1 VNSEGAASAWPPLAV
16 EAAVGDADMGLT
28 VVLRAPMQDEHDS
41 RRRGISHF
49 GCSVHIVEME
59 LSDNIR
65 LGRLAA

>member
-1 VNSEGAASAWPPLAV
+1 
-16 EAAVGDADMGLT
+16 MGLT